1 MATVNKDFRV
11 KNGLIVEGS
20 TGTINSSDIITED
33 KITGG
38 TQTGISVTYSGGN
51 VNFAVDTVSSEE
63 VEDIIGGI
71 LGTGLE
77 YTDNAE
83 DPGSIDIDRTVVD
96 TWYDPAGAAA
106 TAQGNAEDYADGLAS
121 NYDPAGSASTAE
133 TNAKAYTDDLIGD
146 ATVDGTTGD
155 TVTDRIASAQAAAES
170 YADGLAVNYEVAG
183 AVGTHEGLTSTHGV
197 TGNIVGTSDT
207 QTLTNK
213 TVADALTLTDG
224 STAAGAITPTSSS
237 LVISA
242 ETDLTLETSTGDI
255 VINPDG
261 FAYLTSKTEENKIA
275 THGYV
280 DNAISGLDWKEAV
293 NLFART
299 TNVALSGS
307 TETLVIDGHAAL
319 NSTDTGY
326 RILLAGQTT
335 TTENGIYVYTD
346 NGTSYS
352 LTRSADADTVA
363 ELVGAAVFVMEG
375 DTYGATSWVQSNHYA
390 DSFDDLDWSQ
400 FSGEGH
406 YTAGT
411 GLALDGNEFSLDAD
425 TTMVTEDPLGTGT
438 SATLYFTDQR
448 AYDAVN
454 GSSTINFVEV
464 EINSIAKQVA
474 STFTTTGGSAETVFS
489 FPDTYR
495 SGKFLVK
502 LARGTHTEVSEILV
516 TLDTSDNVA
525 ITEYAIVGTNGSLG
539 TISASY
545 DGINDNTLIT
555 VNTPSATTVKV
566 VGTIIE

>member
-106 TAQGNAEDYADGLAS
+106 TAQGNAEDYADGLA
-121 NYDPAGSASTAE
+121 
-133 TNAKAYTDDLIGD
+133 
-146 ATVDGTTGD
+146 
-155 TVTDRIASAQAAAES
+155 
-170 YADGLAVNYEVAG
+170 VNYEVAG

-224 STAAGAITPTSSS
+224 ATAAGAITPTSSS

-261 FAYLTSKTEENKIA
+261 FAYLTSKTEQNKIA

-280 DNAISGLDWKEAV
+280 DNAISGLNWKQAV
-293 NLFART
+293 NLFARI

-307 TETLVIDGHAAL
+307 TATLVIDGHAAL
-319 NSTDTGY
+319 DSTDTGY

-474 STFTTTGGSAETVFS
+474 STFTTTGGSAETAFS

-502 LARGTHTEVSEILV
+502 LARGSHTEVSEILV

-545 DGINDNTLIT
+545 DGINEDILIT
-555 VNTPSATTVKV
+555 VNTPSATIVKV